1 MKDEK
6 MHLVLHPDFFKQLK
20 VKKMLRL
27 PYGDKY
33 LVVYIK
39 MMLLAGKN
47 DGYLK
52 YDCKQEEFVE
62 YLSLDLDE
70 PMNTVAE
77 VLTFLLTN
85 ELAETHGK
93 TAYLNGAT
101 YIGDNICSK
110 ETENKQ

>member
-6 MHLVLHPDFFKQLK
+6 KHLALHPDFFKQLK

-27 PYGDKY
+27 PCGEKY
-33 LVVYIK
+33 LVIYIK

-70 PMNTVAE
+70 PTGVVAD
-77 VLTFLLTN
+77 VLTFLLTH
-85 ELAETHGK
+85 ELAETRGK
-93 TAYLNGAT
+93 TVYLNGT
-101 YIGDNICSK
+101 IYIGDDICFKEAESK
-110 ETENKQ
+110 Q

>member
-33 LVVYIK
+33 LVIYIK

-93 TAYLNGAT
+93 TAYLNGT
-101 YIGDNICSK
+101 IYIGDDICFKEAESK
-110 ETENKQ
+110 Q